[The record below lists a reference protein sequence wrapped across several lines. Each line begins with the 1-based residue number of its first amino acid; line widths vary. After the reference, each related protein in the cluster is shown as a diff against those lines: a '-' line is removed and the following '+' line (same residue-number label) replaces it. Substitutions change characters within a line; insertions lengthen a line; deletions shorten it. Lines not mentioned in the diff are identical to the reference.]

1 MSHSHNHTDTNTDI
15 DTDTDTDTDTATD
28 SDTVVV
34 RQDIHTRDS
43 ATESLGVEV
52 VTLTTSLVREHILQ
66 QENAF

>member
-1 MSHSHNHTDTNTDI
+1 MSHSNNHTATAT

-28 SDTVVV
+28 TDTVVG
-34 RQDIHTRDS
+34 RQGIHTRDS

-66 QENAF
+66 QENTF